1 MLGAEPPG
9 GSPQSSDDEDRGLSF
24 EQIHRKYND
33 VIHRQFQKFIED
45 NEAADDLTV
54 EMFVIAHQKFDVP
67 RGPITVK
74 QWLYRLAFDVWT
86 EHFRGRA

>member
-1 MLGAEPPG
+1 MRGLEPPD
-9 GSPQSSDDEDRGLSF
+9 GSPQSSVDKDRALSF
-24 EQIHRKYND
+24 VEVHWEYND

-54 EMFVIAHQKFDVP
+54 KMFVIAHQKFDVP

-86 EHFRGRA
+86 EHFRSRA